1 MSPPQPELE
10 TDLLF
15 VYGTLRRGRALHHH
29 LKRLGAEFIAIGK
42 AQAELFD
49 LGKHPGA
56 RGSARAGKL
65 VTGEIYRLQN
75 AGNTFRVLDHLEG
88 ISAQSPEKCLF
99 QRATT
104 EVTRLNGEFL
114 LTWIYWLNARAP
126 RARRLPGGNPWTQT
140 QGGGP

>member
-56 RGSARAGKL
+56 RG
-65 VTGEIYRLQN
+65 YRK
-75 AGNTFRVLDHLEG
+75 GR
-88 ISAQSPEKCLF
+88 
-99 QRATT
+99 
-104 EVTRLNGEFL
+104 EVS
-114 LTWIYWLNARAP
+114 Y
-126 RARRLPGGNPWTQT
+126 GGNLSPSECGEHVPGLGSS
-140 QGGGP
+140 GGNLSAVSGKMLVPAGHYGSDQAQR